1 MAAEP
6 ASPIFSVRKV
16 LAYTERLSN
25 EVGSCG
31 PIACRSDDGYRPLA
45 RKPVRGYQMGI

>member
-6 ASPIFSVRKV
+6 ASTIQSVRKV
-16 LAYTERLSN
+16 LAYTERLSK

-31 PIACRSDDGYRPLA
+31 PIACRSEATGLL
-45 RKPVRGYQMGI
+45 PVNL